1 MVRAGARLADDLGVR
16 SLEAQAMVGLGELAV
31 ARGDTATGSRLFE
44 EALAIHRRL
53 GLGYY
58 AARAERVLAACNAD
72 VQRSA

>member
-1 MVRAGARLADDLGVR
+1 
-16 SLEAQAMVGLGELAV
+16 V
-31 ARGDTATGSRLFE
+31 ARGDTAAGSRLFE

-58 AARAERVLAACNAD
+58 AARAERLLAACNAD